1 MQRLS
6 DAIVHSSRWLR
17 ECALPLW
24 ASSGFDERR
33 DAFEEQLEFSG
44 APVAGVARRL
54 MVQARQ
60 VSVFAAA
67 ALSGVFSDGAKVS
80 LRAARSMIDTYF
92 ESDGAPGWAFSA
104 DQLGRLVDAKRD
116 LYAHAFA
123 IFAIAWAM
131 RLERDRRFENVLA
144 RTLGFLDDSFA
155 DRASSGYWDCLPRPD
170 SLRRQ
175 NPHMHL
181 FEAFLSLYETT
192 RRDDVLERCR
202 KLHQLALSRFFN
214 PSSGMIREHFNDR
227 WIVHPSPGA
236 GRVEPGHLFEWAW
249 LLRRFEAAT
258 GMKQD
263 DPVSRLIGAA
273 LRIGFNG
280 VCGRMVDEI
289 DERGRLRIVSSR
301 CWPHAEALRALAG
314 ESSRTGCEYFD
325 VISALLER
333 LYTVYCVNQLN
344 GGWIDHVDAVERSLN
359 KTMPASTLYHLYF
372 GLHSIEAISIPSRV
386 RPERDCDR
394 TCGQSA
400 ICTPPSPRGPS
411 T

>member
-67 ALSGVFSDGAKVS
+67 ALSGVFFDGAKVS

-131 RLERDRRFENVLA
+131 RRSPSCA
-144 RTLGFLDDSFA
+144 RA
-155 DRASSGYWDCLPRPD
+155 DTFS
-170 SLRRQ
+170 
-175 NPHMHL
+175 
-181 FEAFLSLYETT
+181 E
-192 RRDDVLERCR
+192 
-202 KLHQLALSRFFN
+202 K
-214 PSSGMIREHFNDR
+214 
-227 WIVHPSPGA
+227 PG
-236 GRVEPGHLFEWAW
+236 
-249 LLRRFEAAT
+249 
-258 GMKQD
+258 
-263 DPVSRLIGAA
+263 
-273 LRIGFNG
+273 
-280 VCGRMVDEI
+280 
-289 DERGRLRIVSSR
+289 GRLRPQAVSRVPWPSR
-301 CWPHAEALRALAG
+301 FLGRPNMRRAASGLAAVTG
-314 ESSRTGCEYFD
+314 EER
-325 VISALLER
+325 ISA
-333 LYTVYCVNQLN
+333 
-344 GGWIDHVDAVERSLN
+344 SLTFCRRQTQTHN
-359 KTMPASTLYHLYF
+359 CAKVL
-372 GLHSIEAISIPSRV
+372 
-386 RPERDCDR
+386 
-394 TCGQSA
+394 SA
-400 ICTPPSPRGPS
+400 EVIN
-411 T
+411 

>member
-6 DAIVHSSRWLR
+6 NAIDHSSRWLR
-17 ECALPLW
+17 QCALPLW

-33 DAFEEQLEFSG
+33 DAFEEQLEYSG

-67 ALSGVFSDGAKVS
+67 ALSGVYSDGAIMS
-80 LRAARSMIDTYF
+80 LRAVRSMIDTYF
-92 ESDGAPGWAFSA
+92 ESDGAPGWTFSV

-144 RTLGFLDDSFA
+144 RTLGFLDHSFA
-155 DRASSGYWDCLPRPD
+155 DRASGGYWDCLPRPD

-181 FEAFLSLYETT
+181 FEALLTLYETT
-192 RRDDVLERCR
+192 RRDDVLERCQN
-202 KLHQLALSRFFN
+202 LHQLALTRFFDA
-214 PSSGMIREHFNDR
+214 STGTMREYFNNR
-227 WIVHPSPGA
+227 WIVYPAVGA
-236 GRVEPGHLFEWAW
+236 GSVEPGHLFEWAW

-258 GMKQD
+258 GLKQD
-263 DPVSRLIGAA
+263 DAVSRLIGAGMQMGLDA
-273 LRIGFNG
+273 ARGRI
-280 VCGRMVDEI
+280 VDEV
-289 DERGRLRIVSSR
+289 DEEGRLRIASSR
-301 CWPHAEALRALAG
+301 CWPHAEALRALAV
-314 ESSRTGCEYFD
+314 ESKRGRCETPE
-325 VISALLER
+325 VVASLLRR
-333 LYTVYCVNQLN
+333 LDAVHCLDRLN
-344 GGWIDHVDAVERSLN
+344 GGWIDHVDADDNPIN

-372 GLHSIEAISIPSRV
+372 GLTSVEALSELSCVSFP
-386 RPERDCDR
+386 
-394 TCGQSA
+394 
-400 ICTPPSPRGPS
+400 
-411 T
+411 